1 MRENNFIMAE
11 TATRNYD
18 VKAVTRQQAVAYQ
31 SFGWIRSKE
40 PVPEDLK
47 HKSKQPLV
55 LLKRKL
61 EFGLNPKLS
70 EYEKSYEKLEKK
82 KYRSKPVLGIISFIL
97 MLAFIV
103 LAGIELY
110 FGVSAGL
117 DKMKT
122 DSGNDIELET
132 DNTDNQ
138 EKTLKSASLTVDN
151 SDSEIILDDSD
162 SETADSSSSG
172 ILGQIEEILNKI
184 KVDYLS
190 KITSVFDGKTD
201 ENTGEYTPGIADNI
215 ASNLGAPISYF
226 ISADTFVGIIA
237 LVLAII
243 FIIIFARVCSIKKR
257 RIAKE
262 YKMASIREE
271 AEIIVLEMRKSDLSL
286 MGKTQRK
293 QYLWESIITN
303 AIRNANG
310 MDDEDDDY

>member
-1 MRENNFIMAE
+1 MAE

-47 HKSKQPLV
+47 YKSKQPLV

-97 MLAFIV
+97 MLAFIL

-138 EKTLKSASLTVDN
+138 EKTLKSAFLTVNN

-162 SETADSSSSG
+162 SETAD
-172 ILGQIEEILNKI
+172 LPL
-184 KVDYLS
+184 
-190 KITSVFDGKTD
+190 
-201 ENTGEYTPGIADNI
+201 ADI
-215 ASNLGAPISYF
+215 VPSIS
-226 ISADTFVGIIA
+226 
-237 LVLAII
+237 
-243 FIIIFARVCSIKKR
+243 R
-257 RIAKE
+257 
-262 YKMASIREE
+262 
-271 AEIIVLEMRKSDLSL
+271 AEPP
-286 MGKTQRK
+286 
-293 QYLWESIITN
+293 
-303 AIRNANG
+303 
-310 MDDEDDDY
+310 